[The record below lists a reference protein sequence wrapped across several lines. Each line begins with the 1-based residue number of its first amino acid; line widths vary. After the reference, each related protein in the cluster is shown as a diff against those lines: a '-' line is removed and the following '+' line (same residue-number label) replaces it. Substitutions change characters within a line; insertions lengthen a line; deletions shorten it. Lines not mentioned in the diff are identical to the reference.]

1 MRIIVA
7 AVVLIMIAACQFSS
21 TDVATGTAGE
31 AFGQIH
37 DVTHLS
43 VLPVSLPDDFH
54 GDFNAEEEKRYRR
67 DWPMAG
73 ARLIADGV
81 AERCRPERTAVAALD
96 APGKGYYFELDITYL
111 DLGDRE
117 ARAGGLIG
125 GDKEGW
131 SLVLATGRIINAE
144 TDELIVELNFNQS
157 SGKIK
162 PPFESDMAAIG
173 KELGDWLNDQ
183 R

>member
-1 MRIIVA
+1 MRTIVA
-7 AVVLIMIAACQFSS
+7 VIALTMLAACQFSS

-31 AFGQIH
+31 AFGQIQ
-37 DVTHLS
+37 DVRHIH
-43 VLPVSLPDDFH
+43 VLAVNLPDEFH
-54 GDFNAEEEKRYRR
+54 GDFSADEEKRYRY

-81 AERCRPERTAVAALD
+81 SERCRPERTAVAALKKPD
-96 APGKGYYFELDITYL
+96 VGYYFELDIIYL
-111 DLGDRE
+111 DLGDRHAQGE
-117 ARAGGLIG
+117 GLVGGG
-125 GDKEGW
+125 KEGW

-144 TDELIVELNFNQS
+144 TDELIVELNFSQS
-157 SGKIK
+157 SGKFR

-173 KELGDWLNDQ
+173 EELGDWLNDQ